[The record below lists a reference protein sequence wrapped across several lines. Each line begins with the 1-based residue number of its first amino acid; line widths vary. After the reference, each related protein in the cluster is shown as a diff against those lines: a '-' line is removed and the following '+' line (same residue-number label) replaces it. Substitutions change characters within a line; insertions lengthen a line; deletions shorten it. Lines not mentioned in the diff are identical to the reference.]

1 MVERSNVM
9 QVIIMNRTNLL
20 VQQFNNATRIEYNT
34 ETNEY
39 VITDGGGTT
48 HAYPKSQWVLTVLFS

>member
-20 VQQFNNATRIEYNT
+20 VQQFNNATRIEYNA

-39 VITDGGGTT
+39 VITDGGGT